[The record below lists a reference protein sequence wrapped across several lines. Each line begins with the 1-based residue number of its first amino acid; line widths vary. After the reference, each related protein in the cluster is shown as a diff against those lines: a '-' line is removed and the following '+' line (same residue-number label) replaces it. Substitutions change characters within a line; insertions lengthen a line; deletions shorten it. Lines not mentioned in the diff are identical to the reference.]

1 LEIKLKSIITILS
14 VIGLAVLVIAIGPL
28 LTIWSANTLFPSLG
42 IPYSIE
48 TWFAVI
54 VLGAF
59 FRANVS
65 VKKG

>member
-1 LEIKLKSIITILS
+1 MFNVVKL
-14 VIGLAVLVIAIGPL
+14 VLAIALIVAVIAIGPL
-28 LTIWSANTLFPSLG
+28 LTLWALNTLFPVLA

-48 TWFAVI
+48 TWFAVV

-59 FRANVS
+59 LRAKVS